1 VEYVHC
7 TDSTKNCPISL
18 SHAHFRDIEMHVALL
33 NADVAVRTMFD
44 VIVLKT
50 FALGA
55 EAGLNKWYEWHCY
68 I

>member
-1 VEYVHC
+1 
-7 TDSTKNCPISL
+7 
-18 SHAHFRDIEMHVALL
+18 MHVALL